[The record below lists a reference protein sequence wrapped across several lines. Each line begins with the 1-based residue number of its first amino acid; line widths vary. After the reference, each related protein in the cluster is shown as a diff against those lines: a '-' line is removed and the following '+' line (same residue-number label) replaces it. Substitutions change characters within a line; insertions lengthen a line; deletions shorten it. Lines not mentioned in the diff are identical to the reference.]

1 MEEILYCQ
9 NQKMVREERQIFRP
23 TMIRSKVLLLV
34 MTNFLI
40 TSTSKIEPVF
50 PRFRRMDAPS
60 KEKSVCDKKDP
71 NAYRD
76 PCCDFPA
83 SKVFDGNFMTPKE
96 RECVKSKCPGDQHPK
111 TKGVYFAS
119 VFNKKSGKYDAFKF
133 LKEKEIK
140 DRVTQTVPCGGSKL
154 GTPQRFGENKENCV
168 CKCEKGY
175 MGRFQKRGGM
185 NDCDINANSVL
196 NFQSDCIEMDDSYMI
211 NCFQIA
217 STICKPYSMTWR
229 YECVRTCMALRGQS
243 CIVEKYQRF
252 CSHDPECPAMCN
264 AMMSEYCQRQAMQLL
279 KTPEQKKTEES
290 LEKQVIQSGGGAEEE
305 DNPSDFL
312 EGLINFG
319 SDEGE
324 FFR

>member
-1 MEEILYCQ
+1 
-9 NQKMVREERQIFRP
+9 MVREERQIFRP

-133 LKEKEIK
+133 LKEKEI
-140 DRVTQTVPCGGSKL
+140 
-154 GTPQRFGENKENCV
+154 
-168 CKCEKGY
+168 
-175 MGRFQKRGGM
+175 
-185 NDCDINANSVL
+185 INARRL
-196 NFQSDCIEMDDSYMI
+196 
-211 NCFQIA
+211 
-217 STICKPYSMTWR
+217 
-229 YECVRTCMALRGQS
+229 
-243 CIVEKYQRF
+243 
-252 CSHDPECPAMCN
+252 
-264 AMMSEYCQRQAMQLL
+264 SENPI
-279 KTPEQKKTEES
+279 T
-290 LEKQVIQSGGGAEEE
+290 LEKLSKKYKISRERIRQIETKAFEKLQKAMLNSSNSKNLLPAK
-305 DNPSDFL
+305 
-312 EGLINFG
+312 
-319 SDEGE
+319 
-324 FFR
+324 